1 MQHRKLN
8 PSNSPFACSKTYSLK
23 KGLSIRFSFDA
34 ASKQISCDWS
44 TEVPMGKKLREI
56 WPAYLAARDD
66 FFTGL
71 DVSVLVLD
79 L

>member
-56 WPAYLAARDD
+56 
-66 FFTGL
+66 
-71 DVSVLVLD
+71 
-79 L
+79 